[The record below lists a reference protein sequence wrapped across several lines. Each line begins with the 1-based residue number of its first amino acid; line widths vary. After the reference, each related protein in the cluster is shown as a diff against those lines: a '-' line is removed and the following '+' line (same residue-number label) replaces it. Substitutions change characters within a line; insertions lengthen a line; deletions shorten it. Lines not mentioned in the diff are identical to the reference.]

1 MMQRMKEAQEDRRKS
16 GAIGNSNSDDY
27 INNLS
32 KSKKEDSVFM
42 IKDSFNGISSA
53 DDLVASLNWR
63 YAAKAFNPDKTI
75 PLDKWNALE
84 ESLRLSASSYGLQ
97 VIQTNIY

>member
-1 MMQRMKEAQEDRRKS
+1 MEEEA
-16 GAIGNSNSDDY
+16 
-27 INNLS
+27 
-32 KSKKEDSVFM
+32 VFM
-42 IKDSFNGISSA
+42 IKDSFNVISSP

-97 VIQTNIY
+97 VI